1 MTRSSS
7 SSIARVRVAAA
18 LAVTIALAAC
28 SGGGGSG
35 GINVVP
41 PVGNAGAVAPAQKLS
56 IVGVGDSLTAGT
68 QSGGTMGA
76 TIPGPL
82 GTIPGVG
89 VIAPPPVGVPATQEN
104 GFFSLLWQQANGVG
118 LATMSNPATSPLPLL
133 KPPGVGGLLAPTS
146 THIFPAPVSNTCDA
160 SQIPANQFSTAL
172 SLRLNPNLNPWDVGI
187 PGLTVHE
194 ALFMTGAVGDC
205 NVNSGNSPGSF
216 VQLNSL
222 VNGESQNF
230 WPILAG
236 FGQGVTPVGAA
247 VSLHAQVATVWLG
260 SNDLL
265 KVAFSGGAAPVTA
278 PQSMHDDTVNIIK
291 QLQGAGSK
299 VAVANLVDV
308 MGAATFI
315 PQPAYQPTLQAY
327 ITGLLIAQ
335 GVPPAQAQAAAILY
349 STAYAAQETAQTGLG
364 PNGYFTINALFKTLQ
379 TAAAQIPAHA
389 LPAAP
394 TLGSGDFIADA
405 VANNVKALNAAY
417 NVAIGQAA
425 SDTGAALVDVHKLFV
440 QIAAAG
446 GAPIN
451 PPKCCSLVYR
461 GGLSSLDG
469 LHPSNTGYAL
479 IANAFIDTLNAAY
492 SLGIPDVNVG
502 AVYANDPYAPGNGV
516 SGFSVSRS
524 AR

>member
-1 MTRSSS
+1 V
-7 SSIARVRVAAA
+7 IARTRIAAGLAAA
-18 LAVTIALAAC
+18 LTLAAC
-28 SGGGGSG
+28 SGGGSSKQFT
-35 GINVVP
+35 NVVP
-41 PVGNAGAVAPAQKLS
+41 PPGNAGSVATAQKLS
-56 IVGVGDSLTAGT
+56 ITGIGDSLTAGT
-68 QSGGTMGA
+68 QSSGTMGA
-76 TIPGPL
+76 DLPVLGVNPQLGQIGP
-82 GTIPGVG
+82 VQR
-89 VIAPPPVGVPATQEN
+89 TQEH
-104 GFFSLLWQQANGVG
+104 GFFALLWEQANGVDIN
-118 LATMSNPATSPLPLL
+118 TMSDPTKSPLPLL

-172 SLRLNPNLNPWDVGI
+172 SLRENAALNPWDVGI
-187 PGLTVHE
+187 PGQTVHE
-194 ALFMTGAVGDC
+194 ALFMNGAIGDC
-205 NVNSGNSPGSF
+205 TINGANSPAQF
-216 VQLNSL
+216 VSLNAL

-236 FGQGVTPVGAA
+236 FGQGVTQVEAA
-247 VSLHAQVATVWLG
+247 KSLHAQVATVWLG

-265 KVAFSGGAAPVTA
+265 KVAFSGGAAPVTS
-278 PQSMHDDTVNIIK
+278 PQSMHDDIKSIIA

-299 VAVANLVDV
+299 VVVANLVDV

-327 ITGLLIAQ
+327 ITGVLIAQ
-335 GVPPAQAQAAAILY
+335 GVPPAQAQAAAVLY
-349 STAYAAQETAQTGLG
+349 STAYAAQESAQLGLG
-364 PNGYFTINALFKTLQ
+364 ANGYFTINALFKTLQ

-389 LPAAP
+389 PPVAP
-394 TLGSGDFIADA
+394 TLGSGDFIAGA
-405 VANNVKALNAAY
+405 VADNVKALNAAY

-425 SDTGAALVDVHKLFV
+425 SETGAALADQNKLFK

-446 GAPIN
+446 GVPVN

-479 IANAFIDTLNAAY
+479 IANVFIDTLNAAY
-492 SLGIPDVNVG
+492 NLGIPDVNVG
-502 AVYANDPYAPGNGV
+502 AVYASDPYAPGNGV

-524 AR
+524 PQ

>member
-1 MTRSSS
+1 M
-7 SSIARVRVAAA
+7 IARVRVAAA
-18 LAVTIALAAC
+18 LALTFALAAC
-28 SGGGGSG
+28 TGGGGG

-41 PVGNAGAVAPAQKLS
+41 PVGNPGSTAPVQKLS
-56 IVGVGDSLTAGT
+56 IVGVGDSLTAGM
-68 QSGGTMGA
+68 QSSGLMGA
-76 TIPGPL
+76 SIPGPL

-104 GFFSLLWQQANGVG
+104 GFFALLWEQANGVG
-118 LATMSNPATSPLPLL
+118 LATMSDPTKSPLPLML
-133 KPPGVGGLLAPTS
+133 PPGVGGMLAPTS
-146 THIFPAPVSNTCDA
+146 THIFPAPVTNTCA
-160 SQIPANQFSTAL
+160 GAQLAANQFSTAL
-172 SLRLNPNLNPWDVGI
+172 SLRMNSNLNPYDVGI
-187 PGLTVHE
+187 PGQTVHE
-194 ALFMTGAVGDC
+194 ALFMVGPIGDC
-205 NVNSGNSPGSF
+205 SVSPATDPAAF
-216 VQLNSL
+216 VQLNAL
-222 VNGESQNF
+222 VNGESQQF

-236 FGQGVTPVGAA
+236 FGQGVSQVGAA
-247 VSLHAQVATVWLG
+247 ASLHAQVATVWLG

-265 KVAFSGGAAPVTA
+265 KVAFSGGVAPVTS
-278 PQSMHDDTVNIIK
+278 PQSMHDDTVAIIK
-291 QLQGAGSK
+291 QLQGSGSK

-327 ITGLLIAQ
+327 ITGVLIAQ

-389 LPAAP
+389 LPVAP
-394 TLGSGDFIADA
+394 TLTSGDFIADA
-405 VANNVKALNAAY
+405 VANNVKALNASY

-425 SDTGAALVDVHKLFV
+425 TDTGAALVDIHKLFA

-479 IANAFIDTLNAAY
+479 IANAFIDTLDAAY
-492 SLGIPDVNVG
+492 NLGIPDVNVG

-516 SGFSVSRS
+516 SGFSVQRLT
-524 AR
+524 R

>member
-1 MTRSSS
+1 MTRRNR
-7 SSIARVRVAAA
+7 IAAA
-18 LAVTIALAAC
+18 LAATVLLAGC
-28 SGGGGSG
+28 GGGGSS
-35 GINVVP
+35 NPLTVP
-41 PVGNAGAVAPAQKLS
+41 PQGQPGTVAPAQKLS
-56 IVGVGDSLTAGT
+56 IAGIGDSLTAGT

-76 TIPGPL
+76 DLPILGVDPQLGQIGP
-82 GTIPGVG
+82 VQR
-89 VIAPPPVGVPATQEN
+89 TQEH
-104 GFFSLLWQQANGVG
+104 GFFALLWEQANSVDINT
-118 LATMSNPATSPLPLL
+118 LSDPSKSPLPLL
-133 KPPGVGGLLAPTS
+133 KPPGVGGLLAPTA

-160 SQIPANQFSTAL
+160 SQIPANQFNTAL
-172 SLRLNPNLNPWDVGI
+172 SLRLNPALNPWDVGI
-187 PGLTVHE
+187 PGATVHE
-194 ALFMTGAVGDC
+194 ALFMNGATGDC
-205 NVNSGNSPGSF
+205 GINPVNAPPTF
-216 VQLNSL
+216 VALNSL

-236 FGQGVTPVGAA
+236 FGQGVTQVDAA

-265 KVAFSGGAAPVTA
+265 KVAFSGGQAPVTA
-278 PQSMHDDTVNIIK
+278 PQSMHDDIVTIVHK
-291 QLQGAGSK
+291 LQAAGSK

-335 GVPPAQAQAAAILY
+335 GVPPAQAQAAAVLY
-349 STAYAAQETAQTGLG
+349 STAYASQESAQTGLG

-389 LPAAP
+389 LPVAP
-394 TLGSGDFIADA
+394 TLSSGDFIADA
-405 VANNVKALNAAY
+405 VANNVKALNASY

-425 SDTGAALVDVHKLFV
+425 ADSGAALVDIHALFA

-446 GAPIN
+446 GVPVN

-479 IANAFIDTLNAAY
+479 IANAFIAQLNTSY
-492 SLGIPDVNVG
+492 NLGIPQVNVG
-502 AVYANDPYAPGNGV
+502 AVYATDPYAPGNGV
-516 SGFSVSRS
+516 SGFSIGRS
-524 AR
+524 VR

>member
-1 MTRSSS
+1 M
-7 SSIARVRVAAA
+7 
-18 LAVTIALAAC
+18 
-28 SGGGGSG
+28 
-35 GINVVP
+35 N
-41 PVGNAGAVAPAQKLS
+41 
-56 IVGVGDSLTAGT
+56 
-68 QSGGTMGA
+68 
-76 TIPGPL
+76 
-82 GTIPGVG
+82 
-89 VIAPPPVGVPATQEN
+89 
-104 GFFSLLWQQANGVG
+104 
-118 LATMSNPATSPLPLL
+118 
-133 KPPGVGGLLAPTS
+133 
-146 THIFPAPVSNTCDA
+146 
-160 SQIPANQFSTAL
+160 
-172 SLRLNPNLNPWDVGI
+172 
-187 PGLTVHE
+187 
-194 ALFMTGAVGDC
+194 GAVGDC

-327 ITGLLIAQ
+327 ITGVLIAQ

-394 TLGSGDFIADA
+394 TLGSGDFVADA

-440 QIAAAG
+440 QIASSRRRADQPAEVLLLGLPRRAVEPRRAASVEHG
-446 GAPIN
+446 LRADRQRVHRHAQRGVQPRHPRRQRRRGVRERPVRARERRVRIQRFAIYHDEHTNDILRCPDARRRALERDAAARRDAVRAGRGLPRSVGEGPELHDQHQGARDQRHRRPATAR
-451 PPKCCSLVYR
+451 STTR
-461 GGLSSLDG
+461 TSSRTSPRSTSPADPAAAAVRCG
-469 LHPSNTGYAL
+469 RAATRSPA
-479 IANAFIDTLNAAY
+479 IAAD
-492 SLGIPDVNVG
+492 S
-502 AVYANDPYAPGNGV
+502 
-516 SGFSVSRS
+516 S
-524 AR
+524 A

>member
-1 MTRSSS
+1 V
-7 SSIARVRVAAA
+7 IARVRVAAA
-18 LAVTIALAAC
+18 LALSALLSAC
-28 SGGGGSG
+28 SGGGGG
-35 GINVVP
+35 GVNVVP
-41 PVGNAGAVAPAQKLS
+41 PIGNPGTTAPVQKLS
-56 IVGVGDSLTAGT
+56 IAGVGDSLTAGV
-68 QSGGTMGA
+68 QSSGLMGA
-76 TIPGPL
+76 GLPVLGIDPQLGQIGP
-82 GTIPGVG
+82 VQS
-89 VIAPPPVGVPATQEN
+89 TQEH
-104 GFFSLLWQQANGVG
+104 GFFALLWEQANGVDIN
-118 LATMSNPATSPLPLL
+118 TMSDPSKSPLPLI
-133 KPPGVGGLLAPTS
+133 KPPGIGGLLAPTA
-146 THIFPAPVSNTCDA
+146 THIFPAPVTSVCSA
-160 SQIPANQFSTAL
+160 AQIAANQFSTAL
-172 SLRLNPNLNPWDVGI
+172 SLRMNPNLNPWDVGI
-187 PGLTVHE
+187 PGQTVHE
-194 ALFMTGAVGDC
+194 ALFMVGAVGDC
-205 NVNSGNSPGSF
+205 SVNPLTDPSSF

-230 WPILAG
+230 WPVLAG
-236 FGQGVTPVGAA
+236 FGQGVSQVGAA
-247 VSLHAQVATVWLG
+247 ASLHAQVATVWLG

-265 KVAFSGGAAPVTA
+265 KVAFSGGSAPVTS
-278 PQSMHDDTVNIIK
+278 PQSMHDDTVAIIK

-335 GVPPAQAQAAAILY
+335 GVNPVQAQAAAILY

-379 TAAAQIPAHA
+379 TAAAQIPASAVPKAPA
-389 LPAAP
+389 L
-394 TLGSGDFIADA
+394 TSGDFIADA
-405 VANNVKALNAAY
+405 VANNVKALNASY

-425 SDTGAALVDVHKLFV
+425 TDTGAALVDIHKLFA
-440 QIAAAG
+440 QIASAG

-479 IANAFIDTLNAAY
+479 IANAFIDTLDAAY
-492 SLGIPDVNVG
+492 NLGIPDVNVG
-502 AVYANDPYAPGNGV
+502 AVYATDPYAPGNGV
-516 SGFSVSRS
+516 SGFSVQRL